1 MRYLRLLRMYAANSI
16 QLELEY
22 RANFA
27 VNGIT
32 ALLSLA
38 AGLVV
43 LSVMF
48 SHAESFGGWSFYE
61 AMTLFGI
68 FLLFE
73 EFIYGTLTDN
83 LSRLPELIRTGDLDF
98 VLLKPINSQFQ
109 VSARRFSLTSLPT
122 ALLGLG
128 VAIYG
133 MVTLGT
139 LTPANAALAL
149 CLLMSGAVI
158 VYALWVMLLT
168 LAFWF
173 VKVENITEIFNA
185 FFSAGRF
192 PISAFPPWVRLI
204 LTFVVPIAFVT
215 TVPAS
220 AAIGRLGWE
229 MAVASLAIAALL
241 LLASHLFWRFA
252 LASYTSASS

>member
-1 MRYLRLLRMYAANSI
+1 MRYLRLLRLYAANSI

-27 VNGIT
+27 VNVVT
-32 ALLSLA
+32 ALFSLA
-38 AGLVV
+38 AGVVV

-61 AMTLFGI
+61 ALTLFGI
-68 FLLFE
+68 YLLFE
-73 EFIYGTLTDN
+73 EFIYGTLTEN

-109 VSARRFSLTSLPT
+109 VSARRFSLTSLP
-122 ALLGLG
+122 AILLGLG
-128 VAIYG
+128 VVTYG
-133 MVTLGT
+133 MLTLGT
-139 LTPANAALAL
+139 LTPANAALAI
-149 CLLMSGAVI
+149 CLLLSGFVI
-158 VYALWVMLLT
+158 VYALWIMLLT

-192 PISAFPPWVRLI
+192 PVSAFPPWVRLV
-204 LTFVVPIAFVT
+204 LTFLVPIAFIT
-215 TVPAS
+215 TVPAE
-220 AAIGRLGWE
+220 AAIGRLTGE
-229 MAVASLAIAALL
+229 MALASLAIAAGL

-252 LASYTSASS
+252 LANYTSASS